1 MRSYGGRWLGIWSPN
16 DEAINGLKATLNLSL
31 SFVAPMVPRERV
43 FLSDSLALLSRPYYW
58 VLSPVFNWLI
68 KPVVNNLV
76 RRLVVKSA
84 QGNNRPT
91 AEVIAVLPSPVLLD
105 RETRFPPLPPD
116 LDRRIVE
123 KADRFAGHIAPK
135 LRQLLAEPSFTSGL
149 ERFGK
154 ALSGKELVH
163 TSYFDHPEILQL
175 LCLNMAWSRRDQ
187 GYASRVNARK
197 PGLVSWFALF
207 KSAVGEKVLPLPQPP
222 DLVVPTPAHPRWLTP
237 RRRRLD
243 GSLPE
248 PASSQ
253 ETAPAH

>member
-1 MRSYGGRWLGIWSPN
+1 
-16 DEAINGLKATLNLSL
+16 
-31 SFVAPMVPRERV
+31 MVPRERV

-58 VLSPVFNWLI
+58 VLSPIFNWLI

-105 RETRFPPLPPD
+105 QETRFPPLPPD

-175 LCLNMAWSRRDQ
+175 LCLNMAWSRHDQ
-187 GYASRVNARK
+187 GYASRVNAK
-197 PGLVSWFALF
+197 NPALLSWFAQF
-207 KSAVGEKVLPLPQPP
+207 KSAVGEKVPPLPQPP
-222 DLVVPTPAHPRWLTP
+222 DLVVPTPTHPHWLTP

-243 GSLPE
+243 DSVPVPRGIDPKRCPLTVLSG
-248 PASSQ
+248 
-253 ETAPAH
+253 